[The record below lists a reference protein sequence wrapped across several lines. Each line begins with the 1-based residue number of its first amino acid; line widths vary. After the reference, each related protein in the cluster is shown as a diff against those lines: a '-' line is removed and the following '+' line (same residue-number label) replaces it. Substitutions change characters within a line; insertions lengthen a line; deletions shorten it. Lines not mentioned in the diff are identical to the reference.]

1 MSEPAYTDGVAR
13 VYLGDAREVLRDLPD
28 ESVQC
33 CVTSPPYW
41 GLRDYGLG
49 DRGIGLEP
57 TVEEWVAKLVEVFR
71 EVRRVLRP
79 DGTLWLNVGDSYA
92 ADRTYQVRD
101 NKHIDVGNTRA
112 SRVPGGL
119 KPKDLIGMPWK
130 LAFALQADGWY
141 LRSDIIWAK
150 PNPMPE
156 SVTDRP
162 TSAHEHIFLL
172 SRRDRYYYNPNA
184 LREWSHVGD
193 HPRNIREPLP
203 SLVPGATAHSGI
215 RHQIPRSQTFARD
228 GAVADH
234 ILPGQSA
241 AQHRRDHKPPA
252 GWDFEAHGREGMGRF
267 KQDGHGRR
275 HEGFNGRYF
284 DANWRPVELDFTRNS
299 RNVWTF
305 ATQPYREA
313 HFATFPEELARRCI
327 AAGTR
332 ERGMVL
338 DPFAGSGTTLAVAK
352 RLNRDGIGIE
362 LNPDY
367 LPLIVRRLEGE
378 IAQPCLPL
386 QVEWY
391 GEA

>member
-1 MSEPAYTDGVAR
+1 MNPPAYSDGVAR
-13 VYLGDAREVLRDLPD
+13 VYLGDALAVLRDLPD
-28 ESVQC
+28 EAAQC

-49 DRGIGLEP
+49 GQGIGLEA
-57 TVEEWVAKLVEVFR
+57 TVEEWIAHLVEVFR
-71 EVRRVLRP
+71 EMRRVLRP
-79 DGTLWLNVGDSYA
+79 DGTLWLNLGDA
-92 ADRTYQVRD
+92 
-101 NKHIDVGNTRA
+101 HA
-112 SRVPGGL
+112 SKQLLMLPAR
-119 KPKDLIGMPWK
+119 
-130 LAFALQADGWY
+130 LALALQADGWY

-162 TSAHEHIFLL
+162 TSGHEHIFLL
-172 SRRDRYYYNPNA
+172 SRRARYFYDA
-184 LREWSHVGD
+184 AAIRECSHVGD

-203 SLVPGATAHSGI
+203 SLVPGATPHSGI
-215 RHQIPRSQTFARD
+215 RHQIPRKGTHGRGGRDVPAGWNHASFKQGEGRGART
-228 GAVADH
+228 A
-234 ILPGQSA
+234 SNN
-241 AQHRRDHKPPA
+241 HKPPA

-275 HEGFNGRYF
+275 HEGFNGRHF
-284 DANWRPVELDFTRNS
+284 DENWQPVELDLTRNS

-305 ATQPYREA
+305 STQPYPEA
-313 HFATFPEELARRCI
+313 HFATFPDELARRCI
-327 AAGTR
+327 AAGTM
-332 ERGMVL
+332 ERDVVL

-378 IAQPCLPL
+378 IAQPSLPL
-386 QVEWY
+386 RVEVG